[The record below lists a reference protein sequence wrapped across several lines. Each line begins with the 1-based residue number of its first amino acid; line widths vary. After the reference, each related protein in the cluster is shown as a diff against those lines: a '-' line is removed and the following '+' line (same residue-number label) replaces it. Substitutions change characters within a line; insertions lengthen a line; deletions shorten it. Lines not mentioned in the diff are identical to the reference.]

1 MSFTDLASL
10 AQARQQQQP
19 QPPPWPQPQQDPAQ
33 MPPDPR
39 GFSQS
44 PTNPVAAVQ
53 TASID
58 ASHVPAG
65 LETDEDLGDVSKTK
79 DKTGEEP
86 TGMSV
91 EPGSLD
97 DFDPNA
103 TYPPVEFAPANYRAP
118 AANRPPEQWGTE
130 PGHIQMAQQYPGVAP
145 GPDMPSPALSYQELR
160 DTGAALGRW
169 GPPSV
174 AEPSSQGS
182 FLMAPFVPILDAI
195 SQGKFSR
202 NFTAAALRGLEIRRQ
217 EALQRFEQSNQA
229 HAQILESYGS
239 ILYRAAHGSITHEQA
254 RSMISDYANQIG
266 DNAVLQELDR
276 NDLRGVE
283 NWLTWQDAFHR
294 RQLNATTQLRK
305 VAGDA
310 DKEQRAFDALSG
322 RRTTGGGGGGGGGV
336 FGIDPNR
343 LPGRGDPEAPQTPAA
358 DPGEPLNP
366 YESKITE
373 GLRDANGQPLPPLA
387 KSNILR
393 EARRRMSGDPVESP
407 IPKGSLADAAVGQVQ
422 MALGSNIDRIARLKP
437 SPGQDPDE
445 FRQQQLEAIRQ
456 NNPEVA
462 QQVDDLKNLRIDP
475 QTFTVTGGQRRRAVD
490 LTAQLYP
497 GWNQG
502 MYHQFQT
509 VWNKDD
515 SRQSLLLQAANRAA
529 TQLVVFEAS
538 VNRLKIP
545 EDSTFPANV
554 WNEWKTQGYTT
565 DPQFAALN
573 EPLRAMATEFVYMQG
588 GRSQVTAV
596 QQFLREAPLH
606 GGKAQLRTLARQGSI
621 GGLHTME
628 QQIEQF
634 HRQTGLDGNPP
645 ALDETAM
652 QVFGDFARSNPNTGM
667 FSKDA
672 TPELKSIEPSAE
684 ERARR
689 PSWRTKDQEY
699 EPMEK
704 GDWQKLR
711 ATIEKMRKDNP
722 GDPRLPQLLHEFGIR
737 Q

>member
-19 QPPPWPQPQQDPAQ
+19 LPPPPQPQQNEAGA
-33 MPPDPR
+33 PPDPR
-39 GFSQS
+39 SFTQS
-44 PTNPVAAVQ
+44 PTNPASVATQV
-53 TASID
+53 ASID
-58 ASHVPAG
+58 ASGGTPAG
-65 LETDEDLGDVSKTK
+65 LESNEDLGSVSKTK
-79 DKTGEEP
+79 DKTAETEP
-86 TGMSV
+86 AAEDV
-91 EPGSLD
+91 VD
-97 DFDPNA
+97 A
-103 TYPPVEFAPANYRAP
+103 AYPPVTFPPDNYRPP

-130 PGHIQMAQQYPGVAP
+130 PGHIRMAEQYPGVAP
-145 GPDMPSPALSYQELR
+145 GADMPSPALSYKELR
-160 DTGAALGRW
+160 DSGAALGRW

-202 NFTAAALRGLEIRRQ
+202 NYTVAALRGLEIRRQ
-217 EALQRFEQSNQA
+217 EALQKFEQSNQA
-229 HAQILESYGS
+229 HAQILQSYGS
-239 ILYRAAHGSITHEQA
+239 ILRMAADGSITHQQA
-254 RSMISDYANQIG
+254 RNMISDYANQIG
-266 DNAVLQELDR
+266 DNAVLHELER

-283 NWLTWQDAFHR
+283 GWLTWQDAFHR
-294 RQLNATTQLRK
+294 RQLAATTQLRK

-322 RRTTGGGGGGGGGV
+322 RRTVPGGSGGA
-336 FGIDPNR
+336 FGIDPSQ
-343 LPGRGDPEAPQTPAA
+343 LPGRDEPEAPQTPTA
-358 DPGEPLNP
+358 DQSEPLNP

-445 FRQQQLEAIRQ
+445 FRQQQLEAIKQ

-502 MYHQFQT
+502 MYHAFQN
-509 VWNKDD
+509 VWNNGNSQE
-515 SRQSLLLQAANRAA
+515 SRQLEAGNRAT
-529 TQLVVFEAS
+529 TQAVILEAAI
-538 VNRLKIP
+538 NRLKIP
-545 EDSTFPANV
+545 EDSTIPANV
-554 WNEWKTQGYTT
+554 WNEWKTQGYTS

-573 EPLRAMATEFVYMQG
+573 EPLRAFAGEMVFLQT
-588 GRSQVTAV
+588 GRVNVTPV
-596 QQFLREAPLH
+596 TQFLKEVPLYA
-606 GGKAQLRTLARQGSI
+606 GKAALRTVVRQAMI

-628 QQIEQF
+628 QKNGVF
-634 HRQTGLDGNPP
+634 ARQTGLSGLPP
-645 ALDETAM
+645 ATDPDAMMLYDE
-652 QVFGDFARSNPNTGM
+652 FARSNPNTGM
-667 FSKDA
+667 FHKDA
-672 TPELKSIEPSAE
+672 APELKSIEPSAE
-684 ERARR
+684 DRARR
-689 PSWRTKDQEY
+689 PAWRTKEQEF
-699 EPMEK
+699 EPMGK
-704 GDWQKLR
+704 GEWQKLR

-722 GDPRLPQLLHEFGIR
+722 NDPRLPQLMHEFGIS